1 MQPITVTHF
10 TDPGCPWA
18 YSASPALAT
27 LRWRY
32 GDQLDWRLVLIG
44 LTERAEQ
51 YADRGYTPLRMA
63 RGYAGFRR
71 YGMPFA
77 TAPKN
82 HVSATSRACR
92 AIVAARE
99 LSPALGD
106 EALRALQLAQFNS
119 TLQLDVDA
127 DLVAALRGIED
138 LDAEEVVGRIDDED
152 VLAAYEADRA
162 LARTAEGGPTD
173 VQGKAAQTDGLVR
186 YTAPSLIFRRGE
198 TELEAGG
205 FQPTEAYDVLLANL
219 DPTLTRRAAPESPL
233 DALDAE
239 PQGLVTAEIAEIMR
253 DGNAPADRDAAE
265 DALIALAASGDAVR
279 VGLGDDALWI
289 AGRYAEAR
297 FARASSIAAL
307 NGVAPRSPAS

>member
-1 MQPITVTHF
+1 MQPIAVTHF

-44 LTERAEQ
+44 LTEQSQQ
-51 YADRGYTPLRMA
+51 YIDRGYTPLRQA
-63 RGYAGFRR
+63 RGYRAFRR

-77 TAPKN
+77 TTPKD
-82 HVSATSRACR
+82 HVAATSRACR

-106 EALRALQLAQFNS
+106 DALRALQLAQFNS

-127 DLVAALRGIED
+127 DLVTALRGID
-138 LDAEEVVGRIDDED
+138 GLDADDVVGRIDDDD
-152 VLAAYEADRA
+152 VVAAYEADRA
-162 LARTAEGGPTD
+162 LARTAVGSPTEF
-173 VQGKAAQTDGLVR
+173 QGKAAQTDGPVR

-198 TELEAGG
+198 AELEAGG

-219 DPTLTRRAAPESPL
+219 DATLDRRPAPESPL
-233 DALDAE
+233 DILLAE
-239 PQGLVTAEIAEIMR
+239 PGGLVTGEVAEIMR
-253 DGNAPADRDAAE
+253 DGNTPADRDAAE
-265 DALIALAASGDAVR
+265 DALIALAADGDAVR

-307 NGVAPRSPAS
+307 SGVVAAS